1 MADFVCNVALHEL
14 DRFNWQITP
23 LDIRVLLLVTAEGDE
38 AMRDHEDIAALLA
51 AASVEAS
58 TMTSYARLA
67 LTGETKTV
75 NNANNRVEFDA
86 ADAAFGV
93 LGNGAN
99 ETTTDIIT
107 FEEGASD
114 ALREPVS
121 VHDAVFLSDGSSVTI
136 QWATGPDAIW
146 QAAG

>member
-1 MADFVCNVALHEL
+1 MANLVFNVSLHEL
-14 DRFNWQITP
+14 DRFNWQTTP
-23 LDIRVLLLVTAEGDE
+23 LDIRILLLVTAETDE
-38 AMRDHEDIAALLA
+38 GLRDHEDIAALLA

-75 NNANNRVEFDA
+75 DNALNEVLFDA

-99 ETTTDIIT
+99 QTTTDVIS

-121 VHDAVFLSDGSSVTI
+121 LHDAVFTSDGSSVTI
-136 QWATGPDAIW
+136 QWSSAPAALW
-146 QAAG
+146 RAAG

>member
-1 MADFVCNVALHEL
+1 MADFVTNVNLHEL
-14 DRFNWQITP
+14 DRFNWQTTP
-23 LDIRVLLLVTAEGDE
+23 LDVRILLLVTAEGDE

-67 LTGETKTV
+67 LANETKTV
-75 NNANNRVEFDA
+75 DNGNNRVDFDA
-86 ADAAFGV
+86 DDGAFGV

-99 ETTTDIIT
+99 QTTTDVIT
-107 FEEGASD
+107 FLEGASD

-121 VHDAVFLSDGSSVTI
+121 VHDAVFTSDGSSVTI
-136 QWATGPDAIW
+136 QWATGAIW
-146 QAAG
+146 RAAG

>member
-1 MADFVCNVALHEL
+1 MADLVFNVALHEL
-14 DRFNWQITP
+14 DRFNWQTTP
-23 LDIRVLLLVTAEGDE
+23 LDIRVLLLVTAETDE
-38 AMRDHEDIAALLA
+38 ALRDHEDIAALLA
-51 AASVEAS
+51 ASSVEAS

-75 NNANNRVEFDA
+75 NNTDNRVEFDA
-86 ADAAFGV
+86 DDAAFGV

-99 ETTTDIIT
+99 QTTTDIVT

-121 VHDAVFLSDGSSVTI
+121 LHDAVFTSDGSSVTI

>member
-1 MADFVCNVALHEL
+1 MADLVFNVALHEL
-14 DRFNWQITP
+14 DRFNWQTTP
-23 LDIRVLLLVTAEGDE
+23 LDIRVLLLVTAEADE

-58 TMTSYARLA
+58 TMTNYARLA
-67 LTGETKTV
+67 LTGEAKNVDNT
-75 NNANNRVEFDA
+75 NNRVEFNAD
-86 ADAAFGV
+86 DAAFGV

-99 ETTTDIIT
+99 QTTTDVIT

-121 VHDAVFLSDGSSVTI
+121 VHDAVFTSDGSAVTI

>member
-1 MADFVCNVALHEL
+1 MADLVFNVALHEL
-14 DRFNWQITP
+14 DRFNWQTTP
-23 LDIRVLLLVTAEGDE
+23 LDIRVLLIVTAEGDE

-67 LTGETKTV
+67 LANETKTV
-75 NNANNRVEFDA
+75 QNGTNLVEFDA
-86 ADAAFGV
+86 DDAAFGV

-99 ETTTDIIT
+99 ETTTDVIT

-114 ALREPVS
+114 ALREPVT
-121 VHDAVFLSDGSSVTI
+121 VHDAVFTSDGSSVTI
-136 QWATGPDAIW
+136 QWATAAIW
-146 QAAG
+146 TAAG

>member
-1 MADFVCNVALHEL
+1 MADLTFNVNLHEL
-14 DRFNWQITP
+14 DRFNWQSSP
-23 LDIRVLLLVTAEGDE
+23 LDVRVLLLVTAEGDE
-38 AMRDHEDIAALLA
+38 AMRDHEDIGALLA

-58 TMTSYARLA
+58 TMSSYARLA

-75 NNANNRVEFDA
+75 NNGSNRVEFDA

-93 LGNGAN
+93 LGNGSN
-99 ETTTDIIT
+99 ETTTDIIV
-107 FEEGASD
+107 FIEGASD
-114 ALREPVS
+114 ALRNPVS
-121 VHDAVFLSDGSSVTI
+121 VHDAVFTSDGSSVTI